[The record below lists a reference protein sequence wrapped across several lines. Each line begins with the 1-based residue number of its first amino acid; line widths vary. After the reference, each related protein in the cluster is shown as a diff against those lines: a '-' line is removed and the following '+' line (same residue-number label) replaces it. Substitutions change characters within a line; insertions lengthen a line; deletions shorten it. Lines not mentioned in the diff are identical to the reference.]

1 MDSAVLIRACRF
13 QYIIDMTE
21 IKSALEI
28 ALERTSEIKGDK
40 QTLTANERKQEGK
53 RLASKFLA
61 PAAEDT
67 PDPSSEFKRYSRDEA
82 PYVREGFLE
91 TILAN
96 LSLPNDGDYK
106 ERLTQLEK
114 ALQFIVKDK
123 RQLSYLFQQ
132 VDQFFEQYLQTKQQV
147 EEQLKQQYEPQLR
160 EKERALAQQ
169 MGAQIQLKPE
179 SDPEF
184 MNLLSKNL
192 TRLEEQYNQAL
203 GQVKDELTRIARIKR

>member
-13 QYIIDMTE
+13 QYIINMTE

-28 ALERTSEIKGDK
+28 ALERTSEIKDDK

-61 PAAEDT
+61 PAAEDA